1 MARSTSPLAVTQ
13 GQGTNTAWRDL
24 SGGTYTQ
31 GVDSAPWEPTQLA
44 GAQRLVV
51 GTSVVG
57 TTLAGAGG
65 SPGTVVIPAGATHL
79 YMSVEGAG
87 VGMRFWNTGD
97 TPTVGTAGAGHFL
110 STGAGPL
117 EFDNIALLKM
127 VTADATT
134 ASTVQLSY
142 HKYI

>member
-1 MARSTSPLAVTQ
+1 MLTGS
-13 GQGTNTAWRDL
+13 
-24 SGGTYTQ
+24 
-31 GVDSAPWEPTQLA
+31 
-44 GAQRLVV
+44 QRIVV

-57 TTLAGAGG
+57 TTGSASTITIPSGA
-65 SPGTVVIPAGATHL
+65 SHL

>member
-1 MARSTSPLAVTQ
+1 MARATTPLAVTQ

-31 GVDSAPWEPTQLA
+31 GVDSSPWEPTQLA
-44 GAQRLVV
+44 GAQRLVI

-57 TTLAGAGG
+57 TTGSAG
-65 SPGTVVIPAGATHL
+65 TFTIPATATHL

-142 HKYI
+142 HKYV

>member
-1 MARSTSPLAVTQ
+1 MARSTTPLAVTQ

-31 GVDSAPWEPTQLA
+31 GVDSAPWEPTMLT
-44 GAQRLVV
+44 GSQRIVV

-57 TTLAGAGG
+57 TTGSASTITIPSGA
-65 SPGTVVIPAGATHL
+65 SHL